1 MASRLVKPTK
11 KFAGSPAVPGDKS
24 VSHRGL
30 IFGALSTGTTVITSL
45 LNSGDVNSTA
55 SCLRQMGAT
64 IENRMENGIRKTFV
78 TGLGERGLQSPA
90 QVLDC
95 GNSGTTMRL
104 LMGVLCGIP
113 GFKAQMT
120 GDSSLVKRPMKRVA
134 EPLRQ
139 MGGGFELTGN
149 DFAPLTVSGHRL
161 KAIEYELKIASAQIK
176 TAIVMAALQAE
187 GTTRIFGEV
196 HSRDHTERLL
206 NHFGV
211 EVHSNAHEI
220 KIPGGQKFIANKL
233 NVPSDPSTA
242 AFWLA
247 GACLVSGSKLELRNV
262 SLNKTRI
269 GFVRALEKMGAKIDL
284 IMTEE
289 NPEPMGTIRI
299 TPGPLRGITLAESEI
314 PSLIDELPML
324 AVLATQAHGVTEVT
338 GAEELRVKET
348 DRIEAVAT
356 NLRAM
361 GAVIETR
368 PDGFKIVGPQK
379 LRGAV
384 INSFHDHRIAM
395 AFSIATLIASSE
407 STIEGS
413 ECVGISYPEFFD
425 TLDELTK

>member
-1 MASRLVKPTK
+1 MPSRVVKPAQ
-11 KFAGSPAVPGDKS
+11 KFTGSPAIPGDKS

-30 IFGALSTGTTVITSL
+30 IFGALSTGTTVITNL

-55 SCLRQMGAT
+55 SCLRQMGADIQSK
-64 IENRMENGIRKTFV
+64 IENGVRKTYV
-78 TGLGERGLQSPA
+78 TGLGERGLQSPKEI
-90 QVLDC
+90 LDC

-113 GFKAQMT
+113 GFTAELT

-139 MGGGFELTGN
+139 MGGEFTLTNG
-149 DFAPLTVSGHRL
+149 DYAPLKVMGHKL
-161 KAIEYELKIASAQIK
+161 KSVDYELKIASAQIK
-176 TAIVMAALQAE
+176 TAIVLAALQAE
-187 GTTRIFGEV
+187 GTTRVHGENQ
-196 HSRDHTERLL
+196 SRDHTERLL
-206 NHFGV
+206 KHFGV
-211 EVHSNAHEI
+211 HVQSNSEEI
-220 KIPGGQKFIANKL
+220 KVPGGQKFIANQL

-247 GACLVSGSKLELRNV
+247 GACMVPNSNIELHNV

-269 GFVRALEKMGAKIDL
+269 GFIRALEKMGAKVEL

-289 NPEPMGTIRI
+289 HPEPMGTIRI
-299 TPGPLRGITLAESEI
+299 ATGPLRGIRIEESEI

-348 DRIEAVAT
+348 DRIEAVAV

-368 PDGFKIVGPQK
+368 PDGFKITGPQK
-379 LRGAV
+379 LKGAL
-384 INSFHDHRIAM
+384 INSYHDHRIAM
-395 AFSIATLIASSE
+395 AFSIATLVASSE

>member
-1 MASRLVKPTK
+1 MSNRVVKPAK
-11 KFAGSPAVPGDKS
+11 KFIGSPTIPGDKS

-30 IFGALSTGTTVITSL
+30 IFGALSIGTTVITNL

-55 SCLRQMGAT
+55 SCLRQMGAD
-64 IENRMENGIRKTFV
+64 IQNKFEDGVRKTYV
-78 TGLGERGLQSPA
+78 TGLGERGLQSPKEI
-90 QVLDC
+90 LDC

-113 GFKAQMT
+113 GFTAEMT
-120 GDSSLVKRPMKRVA
+120 GDSSLTKRPMRRVA
-134 EPLRQ
+134 EPLRL
-139 MGGGFELTGN
+139 MGGEFTLTGG
-149 DFAPLTVSGHRL
+149 DYAPLKVSGHKL
-161 KAIEYELKIASAQIK
+161 KAIDYELKIASAQIK
-176 TAIVMAALQAE
+176 TAIVLAALQAD
-187 GTTRIFGEV
+187 GTTRIHGEI

-211 EVHSNAHEI
+211 RVQSNADEI
-220 KIPGGQKFIANKL
+220 KVPGGQKFTANQL

-247 GACLVSGSKLELRNV
+247 GACMVPGSKLELHNV

-269 GFVRALEKMGAKIDL
+269 GFIRALEKMGAKVEMIT
-284 IMTEE
+284 TEE
-289 NPEPMGTIRI
+289 IPEPMGTIRI
-299 TPGPLRGITLAESEI
+299 TPGPLRGIKIEESEI

-324 AVLATQAHGVTEVT
+324 AVLATQAHGITEVT

-368 PDGFKIVGPQK
+368 PDGFRIVGPQK
-379 LRGAV
+379 LKGAV
-384 INSFHDHRIAM
+384 INSYHDHRIAM
-395 AFSIATLIASSE
+395 AFSIATLVASSE

>member
-1 MASRLVKPTK
+1 VK
-11 KFAGSPAVPGDKS
+11 
-24 VSHRGL
+24 
-30 IFGALSTGTTVITSL
+30 
-45 LNSGDVNSTA
+45 
-55 SCLRQMGAT
+55 
-64 IENRMENGIRKTFV
+64 
-78 TGLGERGLQSPA
+78 
-90 QVLDC
+90 
-95 GNSGTTMRL
+95 
-104 LMGVLCGIP
+104 
-113 GFKAQMT
+113 
-120 GDSSLVKRPMKRVA
+120 
-134 EPLRQ
+134 
-139 MGGGFELTGN
+139 
-149 DFAPLTVSGHRL
+149 GHQL

-176 TAIVMAALQAE
+176 TAVVMAALQAK
-187 GTTRIFGEV
+187 GTTRVFGEI

-220 KIPGGQKFIANKL
+220 KVPGGQKFTANKL

-247 GACLVSGSKLELRNV
+247 GACLVSGSKLELHNV

-368 PDGFKIVGPQK
+368 PDGFKIIGPQK

-384 INSFHDHRIAM
+384 INSYHDHRIAM